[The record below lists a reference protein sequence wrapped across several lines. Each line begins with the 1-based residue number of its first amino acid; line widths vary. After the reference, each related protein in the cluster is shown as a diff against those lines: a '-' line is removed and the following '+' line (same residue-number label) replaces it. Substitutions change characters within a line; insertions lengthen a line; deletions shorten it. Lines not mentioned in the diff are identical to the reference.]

1 VNADED
7 VWRAEAPHVLAALLR
22 RSGDFDAC
30 EDAVQDALLAAARQW
45 PVEGVPERPRAW
57 LIRVASRRVIDQVR
71 TDDARRRRE
80 ERLAAQ
86 PAAQVDV
93 AQRDDTLTVLL
104 LCAHPALSAESQIA
118 LTLRAV
124 AGLSTAQIAAA
135 FRVPAATMAQRIS
148 RAKATIG
155 RADIDITFPKP
166 NAHDL
171 AARVHV
177 VRHVLYLAFNE
188 GYATSMGDELVDV
201 DLAVEAIRLA
211 RLLHRS
217 LPSDTETSGLLALML
232 LTHARVRARV
242 DEAGDLVR
250 LAEQDRSLWDRRMID
265 EGVALVE
272 RALPV
277 GPIGPFQ
284 LQAAIAAV
292 HAEAR
297 TAYETDW
304 PQIVELYGMLDRI
317 APSPVVTL
325 NRAVAIGMANGP
337 DAGLGALR
345 PLLDDPTERRNHR
358 VQSAWAHL
366 LELRGDH
373 AEAAEAF
380 SRAAQLTN
388 SSPEQRY
395 LHRAA
400 ARASAAAT

>member
-7 VWRAEAPHVLAALLR
+7 VWRAVAPHVLAALLR

-30 EDAVQDALLAAARQW
+30 EDAVQDALVAAARQW
-45 PVEGVPERPRAW
+45 PVEGRPERTRAW
-57 LIRVASRRVIDQVR
+57 LIRVASRRLIDQVR

-86 PAAQVDV
+86 PAAHTDG
-93 AQRDDTLTVLL
+93 AQSDDTLTVML
-104 LCAHPALSAESQIA
+104 LCAHPGLSVESQVA

-124 AGLSTAQIAAA
+124 AGLSTAQIASA

-155 RADIDITFPKP
+155 RADIAFPRP

-171 AARVHV
+171 AARFHV
-177 VRHVLYLAFNE
+177 VRHVVYLAFNE
-188 GYATSMGDELVDV
+188 GYASSMGDELVDV

-217 LPSDTETSGLLALML
+217 LPSDSETSGLLALML

-277 GPIGPFQ
+277 GPVGPFQ

-292 HAEAR
+292 HAEAA
-297 TAYETDW
+297 TASDTDW
-304 PQIVELYGMLDRI
+304 HQIVELYRMLDRV
-317 APSPVVTL
+317 APSPVVAL
-325 NRAVAIGMANGP
+325 NRAVAIGMADGP
-337 DAGLGALR
+337 DAGLAALR
-345 PLLDDPTERRNHR
+345 PLLDDPAERRNHR
-358 VQSAWAHL
+358 VQSAWGHL

-400 ARASAAAT
+400 ARAEAAARR

>member
-1 VNADED
+1 MNADED

-45 PVEGVPERPRAW
+45 PVEGRPERPRAW
-57 LIRVASRRVIDQVR
+57 LIRVASRRLIDRVR

-86 PAAQVDV
+86 PAAHADV
-93 AQRDDTLTVLL
+93 AQSDDTLAVLL
-104 LCAHPALSAESQIA
+104 LCAHPALGVESQVA

-124 AGLSTAQIAAA
+124 AGLSTGQIAAA

-148 RAKATIG
+148 RAKATIS
-155 RADIDITFPKP
+155 RADATFPAP
-166 NAHDL
+166 NADDL
-171 AARVHV
+171 VARIHV

-188 GYATSMGDELVDV
+188 GYATSVGDDLFDV
-201 DLAVEAIRLA
+201 DLAVEAIRLT
-211 RLLHRS
+211 RGLHGS

-277 GPIGPFQ
+277 GRVGPFQ

-292 HAEAR
+292 HGEAR
-297 TAYETDW
+297 TGYETDW

-325 NRAVAIGMANGP
+325 NRAVAIGMADGP

-388 SSPEQRY
+388 SAPEQRY